1 MDHPSSLSLMYALQW
16 EKSINYFGSNELVNS
31 RLKQEAEPM
40 KNYKQNIPKIGRTQR
55 KIKLIAEK
63 KMQNKT
69 HWNQSVTL
77 KI

>member
-40 KNYKQNIPKIGRTQR
+40 KNYKQNIQ
-55 KIKLIAEK
+55 KLEEHKEK
-63 KMQNKT
+63 SN
-69 HWNQSVTL
+69 
-77 KI
+77 